1 MFDSKCVFCKIIQG
15 LLPSHKVR
23 EWDDAIAIVP
33 LAPVTGERFLPGEGH
48 VLVIPR
54 VHVSDFAADPVITG
68 RTFQRAAELADLRDS
83 NLITSKGESATQTV
97 HHLHVHL
104 VPRVPRDGLPL
115 PWTPQQADLR
125 FAGMNS
131 DMEATRGSLVRLLEG
146 DPEFANVIE
155 RDSRVG
161 APLNR
166 MARCAVARFNP
177 ITD

>member
-1 MFDSKCVFCKIIQG
+1 MCVLQNHSG
-15 LLPSHKVR
+15 TRARSQKVH

-104 VPRVPRDGLPL
+104 VPRVSRDGLPL
-115 PWTPQQADLR
+115 PWTPMQHDKIR
-125 FAGMNS
+125 
-131 DMEATRGSLVRLLEG
+131 RLVIDEVLPQFPGE
-146 DPEFANVIE
+146 PNQSVP
-155 RDSRVG
+155 RDSDE
-161 APLNR
+161 
-166 MARCAVARFNP
+166 
-177 ITD
+177 T